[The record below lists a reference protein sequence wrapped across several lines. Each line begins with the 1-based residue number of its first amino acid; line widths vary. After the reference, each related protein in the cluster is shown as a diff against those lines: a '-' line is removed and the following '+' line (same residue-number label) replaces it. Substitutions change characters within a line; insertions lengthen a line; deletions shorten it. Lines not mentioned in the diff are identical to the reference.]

1 MGKIIN
7 GVPNWAVYAGGA
19 FAVYWFFFRG
29 ETFGEPILGVVRAK
43 TERER
48 YLQTR
53 LRVGAGRGR
62 LVGSEWERVDP
73 EGRRIT

>member
-19 FAVYWFFFRG
+19 FAVYWFFFRDDA
-29 ETFGEPILGVVRAK
+29 TYIPIQAGIRAR

-48 YLQTR
+48 YLAARQGGIGSAAGGTR
-53 LRVGAGRGR
+53 LRYVPA
-62 LVGSEWERVDP
+62 D
-73 EGRRIT
+73 